1 MGVDLD
7 EFYQFNEK
15 LSEYNDALPTDAVS
29 FSKAVGWTVTDAES
43 IKILSTEFQEKV
55 PGGSEQKFKARYRVK
70 AHLPKQRTIYNGRVT
85 IFVNG
90 ESVHAGIYTELMV
103 KKGFF
108 DEKILK
114 KLKPLCDYDGV
125 DDHLSI
131 VLPIVTNEQMSNN
144 RVPCYFDNSGSEEV
158 NEMLQYILVA
168 GRKIGQLEG
177 VIKN

>member
-1 MGVDLD
+1 MVVKSIQASG
-7 EFYQFNEK
+7 
-15 LSEYNDALPTDAVS
+15 LSRWS
-29 FSKAVGWTVTDAES
+29 
-43 IKILSTEFQEKV
+43 
-55 PGGSEQKFKARYRVK
+55 
-70 AHLPKQRTIYNGRVT
+70 
-85 IFVNG
+85 
-90 ESVHAGIYTELMV
+90 

-108 DEKILK
+108 DEQILK

-131 VLPIVTNEQMSNN
+131 ILPIVTNDQMSNN